1 VFSKMGAEGLEK
13 LLDLGQQFGV
23 LGIMLAIAIYFL
35 AKSEIR
41 ITYLRRNKAGST
53 PYEAENE

>member
-1 VFSKMGAEGLEK
+1 MGAEGLEK